1 MELKSDEDRKRPF
14 LQANHSTRPGGPDP
28 SKVVQLS
35 AHPRVYLY
43 EGFLSDEEC
52 DHLISLA
59 RGRLE
64 KSMVVGEIARKPTS
78 GQIRASSGMFLP
90 RGKDEIVKRI
100 EGRISTWTF
109 LPAENGENMQIL
121 HYGVNET
128 CEPHSDTSIDPSN
141 LALGGNRAVI
151 VLMYLS
157 NVVHGGEI
165 IFSSSEPV
173 KGNALLFFN
182 LLPDGAPDKGSFLG
196 GCMVLEGEKW
206 LAAKGIH
213 VKRTATVTATVTGG
227 GGGGGRGEG
236 CTDEDDNCSS
246 WAAAGE
252 CQRNPVFMLGTPD
265 YYGCCRKS
273 CGSC

>member
-1 MELKSDEDRKRPF
+1 MELKSDEDRKRSF

-165 IFSSSEPV
+165 IFSSSEMKDARV
-173 KGNALLFFN
+173 KDGGERSTCGNALLFFN

-213 VKRTATVTATVTGG
+213 VKRTATVTAT
-227 GGGGGRGEG
+227 
-236 CTDEDDNCSS
+236 DDNCSS